1 MFQIVNL
8 KIFFKF
14 INLKW
19 NKLNLILKNKTK
31 NKKKEK
37 KQMILILLAKIL
49 KFIIF
54 LVLL

>member
-37 KQMILILLAKIL
+37 KK
-49 KFIIF
+49 
-54 LVLL
+54 